1 LDLETLLD
9 LNGGIKFKEYMK
21 RFSEKIAWRYMR
33 GRHSRGISFINILNI
48 IGICLGVFALLTV
61 TSVMNGFDRDI
72 RDKILAF
79 RSDIKVNAAGGDFL
93 EYDDIL
99 AQLKAQP
106 YVRHATPI
114 VENELLIQSSDG
126 IYGTLCYGIDYE
138 SYSASTQLK
147 EKLVIGNPE
156 TDAFAERGIIIGME
170 LAIML
175 NATVGEYVQLSAA
188 TGTEATPFGLMPR
201 SRRYCVKGIF
211 ASGIPEYDQNIS
223 YIALG
228 EGQYFNNGKSSIDFI
243 EVRSESASHSARYRR
258 QLTGLLG
265 DEVIVEDWSEYEA
278 NLFNAIRM
286 EKIMM
291 IMVLMLIIILAGFNI
306 AGNLNRL
313 VTEKRQDIGILR
325 AWGVSSRTI
334 RSIFLQSGILVGIT
348 GTFIGFVLALGF
360 LSAQVKW
367 QFIKIPIAGFPI
379 DSVPVELRT
388 SDFVIIPLLSLI
400 VVILA
405 SLAPAVKAKGIAVI
419 DIIKSNR

>member
-1 LDLETLLD
+1 
-9 LNGGIKFKEYMK
+9 
-21 RFSEKIAWRYMR
+21 
-33 GRHSRGISFINILNI
+33 
-48 IGICLGVFALLTV
+48 
-61 TSVMNGFDRDI
+61 
-72 RDKILAF
+72 
-79 RSDIKVNAAGGDFL
+79 
-93 EYDDIL
+93 
-99 AQLKAQP
+99 
-106 YVRHATPI
+106 
-114 VENELLIQSSDG
+114 
-126 IYGTLCYGIDYE
+126 
-138 SYSASTQLK
+138 
-147 EKLVIGNPE
+147 
-156 TDAFAERGIIIGME
+156 
-170 LAIML
+170 
-175 NATVGEYVQLSAA
+175 VGEYVQLSAA

-223 YIALG
+223 YISLG
-228 EGQYFNNGKSSIDFI
+228 EAQYFNNGKSSIDFI
-243 EVRSESASHSARYRR
+243 EVRSENASRSAGYRR
-258 QLTGLLG
+258 QLNGLLG
-265 DEVIVEDWSEYEA
+265 DEMIVEDWSEYEA

-325 AWGVSSRTI
+325 AWGVGSKTI